1 MKKKVVKLRIM
12 VWISIISVPEN
23 AQNVPES
30 VPENTQMS
38 LKVIVG
44 VPDFIG
50 QGLAAMY

>member
-1 MKKKVVKLRIM
+1 MVK
-12 VWISIISVPEN
+12 ISILSVPEN
-23 AQNVPES
+23 AQNVSES

-50 QGLAAMY
+50 QGLAAMLYFCKQIP

>member
-1 MKKKVVKLRIM
+1 MIK
-12 VWISIISVPEN
+12 ISVPEN

-50 QGLAAMY
+50 QGLAAMGTA